1 MLTSVNIKRILSLL
15 MCLVLLAAVGLSAR
29 AETRTN
35 PLGIPDDQY
44 ENIVEFL
51 DTINPETG
59 EPNGQQYC
67 LGYGM
72 AAYNESEEA
81 KLNAIHNFV
90 IISSPSSPF
99 YPQPT
104 VCGLRFY
111 YPDYNDPNG
120 CTTTI
125 FVELYGYLNLSGTS
139 IGEFVAAPDGL
150 TGINLADCDQLRM
163 FDFVGADDCRE
174 ILLSGCSN
182 LEKINLYRTNTR
194 RLVVQP
200 SGCDTPATIDVFGNG
215 VIREAVYGDPRYV
228 DVENNEFTFEAES
241 FTRSFLGWYADGE
254 LYSSN
259 NFCRI
264 SDFEHLTAC
273 FGGDTDG
280 DGNISVADAVL
291 IARSA
296 IGVNS
301 LSCDFNMADIDADG
315 NISISDATSVM
326 RFAMQVR

>member
-15 MCLVLLAAVGLSAR
+15 MCLVLLAAVGLSAVPK
-29 AETRTN
+29 TRTN

-81 KLNAIHNFV
+81 KSDAINRFV
-90 IISSPSSPF
+90 LIFNYGDYS
-99 YPQPT
+99 
-104 VCGLRFY
+104 VVEGVKFY

-125 FVELYGYLNLSGTS
+125 FVDLYGYLNLSGTG

-163 FDFVGADDCRE
+163 FDFVGADNCRE
-174 ILLSGCSN
+174 ILLSGCRAS
-182 LEKINLYRTNTR
+182 LKL
-194 RLVVQP
+194 
-200 SGCDTPATIDVFGNG
+200 
-215 VIREAVYGDPRYV
+215 
-228 DVENNEFTFEAES
+228 S
-241 FTRSFLGWYADGE
+241 FTEQIHACSLFSLPVLFLHQELMFSATEYFKKSFMAIPA
-254 LYSSN
+254 SSTLKTTSSVCKQKHFQAASSAGMPTVN
-259 NFCRI
+259 CTLPII
-264 SDFEHLTAC
+264 SAEFPILNT
-273 FGGDTDG
+273 
-280 DGNISVADAVL
+280 
-291 IARSA
+291 
-296 IGVNS
+296 
-301 LSCDFNMADIDADG
+301 
-315 NISISDATSVM
+315 
-326 RFAMQVR
+326 

>member
-81 KLNAIHNFV
+81 KSDAINRFV
-90 IISSPSSPF
+90 LIFNYGDYS
-99 YPQPT
+99 
-104 VCGLRFY
+104 VVEGVKFY

-125 FVELYGYLNLSGTS
+125 FVDLYGYLNLSGTS

-163 FDFVGADDCRE
+163 FDFVGADNCRE
-174 ILLSGCSN
+174 ILLSGCSS
-182 LEKINLYRTNTR
+182 LTKIKLYRTNTR
-194 RLVVQP
+194 LFVVQP
-200 SGCDTPATIDVFGNG
+200 AGFISPSRIDVFGNG
-215 VIREAVYGDPRYV
+215 VLQEVIYGNPRLV
-228 DVENNEFTFEAES
+228 DVENNEFRVQAETFS
-241 FTRSFLGWYADGE
+241 GSFLGWYADGE

-264 SDFEHLTAC
+264 SDFERLTAC

-291 IARSA
+291 IARNA

-315 NISISDATSVM
+315 NISISDAISVM

>member
-81 KLNAIHNFV
+81 KSDAINRFV
-90 IISSPSSPF
+90 LIFNYGDYS
-99 YPQPT
+99 
-104 VCGLRFY
+104 VVEGVKFY

-125 FVELYGYLNLSGTS
+125 FVELYGYLNLSGTG

-163 FDFVGADDCRE
+163 FDFVGADIDTCIHLGGKCPGIAFHIPGFART
-174 ILLSGCSN
+174 LLYGLLWCGVA
-182 LEKINLYRTNTR
+182 
-194 RLVVQP
+194 LV
-200 SGCDTPATIDVFGNG
+200 
-215 VIREAVYGDPRYV
+215 
-228 DVENNEFTFEAES
+228 
-241 FTRSFLGWYADGE
+241 
-254 LYSSN
+254 
-259 NFCRI
+259 
-264 SDFEHLTAC
+264 
-273 FGGDTDG
+273 
-280 DGNISVADAVL
+280 
-291 IARSA
+291 
-296 IGVNS
+296 
-301 LSCDFNMADIDADG
+301 
-315 NISISDATSVM
+315 
-326 RFAMQVR
+326 

>member
-1 MLTSVNIKRILSLL
+1 MLTSVNIKRVLSLL

-81 KLNAIHNFV
+81 KSDAINRFV
-90 IISSPSSPF
+90 LIFNYGDYS
-99 YPQPT
+99 
-104 VCGLRFY
+104 VVEGVKFY

-125 FVELYGYLNLSGTS
+125 FVELYGYLNLSGTG

-150 TGINLADCDQLRM
+150 TGINLA
-163 FDFVGADDCRE
+163 
-174 ILLSGCSN
+174 GCSS
-182 LEKINLYRTNTR
+182 LTKIKLYRTNTR
-194 RLVVQP
+194 LFVVQP
-200 SGCDTPATIDVFGNG
+200 AGFISPSRIDVFGNG
-215 VIREAVYGDPRYV
+215 VLQEVIYGNPRLV
-228 DVENNEFTFEAES
+228 DVENNEFRVQAETFS
-241 FTRSFLGWYADGE
+241 GSFLGWYADGE

-291 IARSA
+291 IARNA

-315 NISISDATSVM
+315 NISISDAISVM

>member
-1 MLTSVNIKRILSLL
+1 
-15 MCLVLLAAVGLSAR
+15 
-29 AETRTN
+29 
-35 PLGIPDDQY
+35 
-44 ENIVEFL
+44 
-51 DTINPETG
+51 
-59 EPNGQQYC
+59 
-67 LGYGM
+67 M

-174 ILLSGCSN
+174 IILSGCSN

-254 LYSSN
+254 LYASN

-264 SDFEHLTAC
+264 SDFERLTAC

-315 NISISDATSVM
+315 NISISDAISVM

>member
-81 KLNAIHNFV
+81 KSDAINRFV
-90 IISSPSSPF
+90 LIFNYGDYS
-99 YPQPT
+99 
-104 VCGLRFY
+104 VVEGVKFY

-125 FVELYGYLNLSGTS
+125 FVDLYGYLNLSGTG

-215 VIREAVYGDPRYV
+215 VIREAVYGDPRHV

-264 SDFEHLTAC
+264 SDFERLTAC

-315 NISISDATSVM
+315 NISISDAISVM

>member
-1 MLTSVNIKRILSLL
+1 M
-15 MCLVLLAAVGLSAR
+15 
-29 AETRTN
+29 
-35 PLGIPDDQY
+35 
-44 ENIVEFL
+44 
-51 DTINPETG
+51 
-59 EPNGQQYC
+59 
-67 LGYGM
+67 
-72 AAYNESEEA
+72 
-81 KLNAIHNFV
+81 
-90 IISSPSSPF
+90 
-99 YPQPT
+99 
-104 VCGLRFY
+104 RFY

-174 ILLSGCSN
+174 IILSGCSN

-254 LYSSN
+254 LYASN

-264 SDFEHLTAC
+264 SDFERLTAC

>member
-1 MLTSVNIKRILSLL
+1 MLTSVNLKRILSLL
-15 MCLVLLAAVGLSAR
+15 TCLVLLAAVGLSAR
-29 AETRTN
+29 AETHTN

-81 KLNAIHNFV
+81 KSDAINRFV
-90 IISSPSSPF
+90 LIFNYGDYS
-99 YPQPT
+99 
-104 VCGLRFY
+104 VVEGVKFY

-125 FVELYGYLNLSGTS
+125 FVDLYGYLNLSGTG

-163 FDFVGADDCRE
+163 FDFVGADNCRE
-174 ILLSGCSN
+174 ILLSGCSS
-182 LEKINLYRTNTR
+182 LTKINLYRTNTR
-194 RLVVQP
+194 LFVVQP
-200 SGCDTPATIDVFGNG
+200 SGFISPSRIDVFGNG
-215 VIREAVYGDPRYV
+215 VIQEVIYGNPRLV
-228 DVENNEFTFEAES
+228 DVENNEFRVQAETFS
-241 FTRSFLGWYADGE
+241 GSFLGWYADGE
-254 LYSSN
+254 LYASN

-315 NISISDATSVM
+315 SISISDAISVM

>member
-1 MLTSVNIKRILSLL
+1 
-15 MCLVLLAAVGLSAR
+15 
-29 AETRTN
+29 
-35 PLGIPDDQY
+35 
-44 ENIVEFL
+44 
-51 DTINPETG
+51 
-59 EPNGQQYC
+59 
-67 LGYGM
+67 M

-81 KLNAIHNFV
+81 KSDAINRFV
-90 IISSPSSPF
+90 LIFNYGDYS
-99 YPQPT
+99 
-104 VCGLRFY
+104 VVEGVKFY

-125 FVELYGYLNLSGTS
+125 FVDLYGYLNLSGTG

-150 TGINLADCDQLRM
+150 TGINLADCDHLRM
-163 FDFVGADDCRE
+163 FDFVGADNCRE
-174 ILLSGCSN
+174 ILLSGCSS
-182 LEKINLYRTNTR
+182 LTKIKLYRTNTR
-194 RLVVQP
+194 LFVVQP
-200 SGCDTPATIDVFGNG
+200 AGFISPSRIDVFGNG
-215 VIREAVYGDPRYV
+215 VLQEVIYGNPRLV
-228 DVENNEFTFEAES
+228 DVENNEFRVQAETFS
-241 FTRSFLGWYADGE
+241 GSFLGWYADGE

-291 IARSA
+291 IARNA

>member
-1 MLTSVNIKRILSLL
+1 

-104 VCGLRFY
+104 VCGLCFY

-120 CTTTI
+120 CTTT
-125 FVELYGYLNLSGTS
+125 
-139 IGEFVAAPDGL
+139 
-150 TGINLADCDQLRM
+150 
-163 FDFVGADDCRE
+163 
-174 ILLSGCSN
+174 
-182 LEKINLYRTNTR
+182 
-194 RLVVQP
+194 
-200 SGCDTPATIDVFGNG
+200 
-215 VIREAVYGDPRYV
+215 
-228 DVENNEFTFEAES
+228 
-241 FTRSFLGWYADGE
+241 
-254 LYSSN
+254 
-259 NFCRI
+259 
-264 SDFEHLTAC
+264 HLC
-273 FGGDTDG
+273 
-280 DGNISVADAVL
+280 
-291 IARSA
+291 
-296 IGVNS
+296 
-301 LSCDFNMADIDADG
+301 
-315 NISISDATSVM
+315 
-326 RFAMQVR
+326 

>member
-104 VCGLRFY
+104 VCGLCFY

-120 CTTTI
+120 CTTT
-125 FVELYGYLNLSGTS
+125 
-139 IGEFVAAPDGL
+139 
-150 TGINLADCDQLRM
+150 
-163 FDFVGADDCRE
+163 
-174 ILLSGCSN
+174 
-182 LEKINLYRTNTR
+182 
-194 RLVVQP
+194 
-200 SGCDTPATIDVFGNG
+200 
-215 VIREAVYGDPRYV
+215 
-228 DVENNEFTFEAES
+228 
-241 FTRSFLGWYADGE
+241 
-254 LYSSN
+254 
-259 NFCRI
+259 
-264 SDFEHLTAC
+264 HLC
-273 FGGDTDG
+273 
-280 DGNISVADAVL
+280 
-291 IARSA
+291 
-296 IGVNS
+296 
-301 LSCDFNMADIDADG
+301 
-315 NISISDATSVM
+315 
-326 RFAMQVR
+326 

>member
-81 KLNAIHNFV
+81 KSDAINRFV
-90 IISSPSSPF
+90 LIFNYGDYS
-99 YPQPT
+99 
-104 VCGLRFY
+104 VVEGVKFY

-120 CTTTI
+120 CTNTI
-125 FVELYGYLNLSGTS
+125 FVDLYGYLNLSGTG

-150 TGINLADCDQLRM
+150 TGINLADCDHLRM
-163 FDFVGADDCRE
+163 FDFVGADNCRE
-174 ILLSGCSN
+174 ILLSGCSS
-182 LEKINLYRTNTR
+182 LTKIKLYRTNTR
-194 RLVVQP
+194 LFVVQP
-200 SGCDTPATIDVFGNG
+200 AGFISPSRIDVFGNG
-215 VIREAVYGDPRYV
+215 VLQEVIYGNPRLV
-228 DVENNEFTFEAES
+228 DVENNEFRVQAETFS
-241 FTRSFLGWYADGE
+241 GSFLGWYADGE

-291 IARSA
+291 IARNA

>member
-51 DTINPETG
+51 DTINPGTG

-104 VCGLRFY
+104 VCGLCFY

-139 IGEFVAAPDGL
+139 IGEFVAAPEGL

-215 VIREAVYGDPRYV
+215 VIREAVYGDPRHV

-241 FTRSFLGWYADGE
+241 FTGSFLGWYADGE

-291 IARSA
+291 IARNA

>member
-1 MLTSVNIKRILSLL
+1 M
-15 MCLVLLAAVGLSAR
+15 G
-29 AETRTN
+29 
-35 PLGIPDDQY
+35 
-44 ENIVEFL
+44 
-51 DTINPETG
+51 
-59 EPNGQQYC
+59 
-67 LGYGM
+67 
-72 AAYNESEEA
+72 
-81 KLNAIHNFV
+81 
-90 IISSPSSPF
+90 
-99 YPQPT
+99 
-104 VCGLRFY
+104 
-111 YPDYNDPNG
+111 
-120 CTTTI
+120 

-139 IGEFVAAPDGL
+139 IGEFVAAPEGL

-241 FTRSFLGWYADGE
+241 FTSSFLGWYADGE

-315 NISISDATSVM
+315 NISISDAISVM

>member
-1 MLTSVNIKRILSLL
+1 M
-15 MCLVLLAAVGLSAR
+15 
-29 AETRTN
+29 
-35 PLGIPDDQY
+35 
-44 ENIVEFL
+44 VE
-51 DTINPETG
+51 G
-59 EPNGQQYC
+59 V
-67 LGYGM
+67 
-72 AAYNESEEA
+72 
-81 KLNAIHNFV
+81 K
-90 IISSPSSPF
+90 
-99 YPQPT
+99 
-104 VCGLRFY
+104 FY

-125 FVELYGYLNLSGTS
+125 FVDLYGYLNLSGTG

-150 TGINLADCDQLRM
+150 TGINLADCDHLRM
-163 FDFVGADDCRE
+163 FDFVGADNCRE
-174 ILLSGCSN
+174 ILLSGCSS
-182 LEKINLYRTNTR
+182 LTKIKLYRTNTR
-194 RLVVQP
+194 LFVVQP
-200 SGCDTPATIDVFGNG
+200 AGFISPSRIDVFGNG
-215 VIREAVYGDPRYV
+215 VLQEVIYGNPRLV
-228 DVENNEFTFEAES
+228 DVENNEFRVQAETFS
-241 FTRSFLGWYADGE
+241 GSFLGWYADGE

-291 IARSA
+291 IARNA